1 MDAMWFRL
9 ARIRLGLTMED
20 IAKELGTTRQTI
32 GNIELGKAK
41 SGVVINYYKFYLE
54 TKLKESNLPTLEV

>member
-1 MDAMWFRL
+1 MDTMWFRL
-9 ARIRLGLTMED
+9 ARIRLGLTMEEV
-20 IAKELGTTRQTI
+20 AKELGTTRQTI

-41 SGVVINYYKFYLE
+41 NGVVFNYYKFYLE

>member
-1 MDAMWFRL
+1 MDNMWFRL

-41 SGVVINYYKFYLE
+41 HGVVFNYYKFYLE